1 MIENAKSIIVYKQAL
16 GYSDSEN
23 NFGLISEMTHSEN
36 NKGLL
41 NKLNTIR
48 NLKDYMSERRF
59 IFSIEDNGILFM
71 GLENHLYGLTT
82 KSTFSNDN
90 YFLRYNHIHDISNSK
105 KIKLLDGIDIDGNSF
120 NITNEHGFTKNY
132 VQLTMADGVRW
143 PSMNSEPIIKLINE
157 IKYTELVD
165 NKVNGELALE
175 SISFSPTTKRATK
188 THNYDSKAD
197 NIPSAHNAT
206 KKVQVTNNPTV
217 INDQYVHNLFSGHN
231 YKIYQN
237 MWVDYDIKKV
247 YLKKTFLQKARV
259 IDFKDLLSYTPI
271 ERNSH
276 VSKHHRVTR
285 GIVGGL
291 LAGGI
296 GAGLGAAT
304 GGKEFDKTDEL
315 SLVLNLSNGDQYKIS
330 FGKDLKSDGWMSKT
344 LIKRFNECVSVL
356 DFILTKNTETLS
368 QPRDDNFEPKLTD
381 SKVEELT
388 HLKRLLDLDVIT
400 QTEFNKRKD
409 EIL

>member
-90 YFLRYNHIHDISNSK
+90 YFLRYNHIHDISNTK

-132 VQLTMADGVRW
+132 VQLTVADGVRW
-143 PSMNSEPIIKLINE
+143 PSINSEPIIKLINE
-157 IKYTELVD
+157 IQYAELVD
-165 NKVNGELALE
+165 NEVNDELAFE
-175 SISFSPTTKRATK
+175 SISFSPTTKRSTK

-197 NIPSAHNAT
+197 NIPSAQNTT
-206 KKVQVTNNPTV
+206 KKVQVTNNPIV

-231 YKIYQN
+231 YKIYQD
-237 MWVDYDIKKV
+237 MWVDNVSKKV
-247 YLKKTFLQKARV
+247 YLKKSSFQKAKLL
-259 IDFKDLLSYTPI
+259 DFKSILSYTPI
-271 ERNSH
+271 EKGSH
-276 VSKHHRVTR
+276 VSKHHRITR
-285 GIVGGL
+285 GIVGNVI
-291 LAGGI
+291 AGGI
-296 GAGLGAAT
+296 GAGIGAAT
-304 GGKEFDKTDEL
+304 GGKEFDKIDEL
-315 SLVLNLSNGDQYKIS
+315 SIIINLADGSNHKIK
-330 FGKDLKSDGWMSKT
+330 FITGLKSDGLMAKT
-344 LIKRFNECVSVL
+344 LSKRYYEVRSVL
-356 DFILTKNTETLS
+356 DSIIAENNTQKVTK
-368 QPRDDNFEPKLTD
+368 DDNFEPKLTD